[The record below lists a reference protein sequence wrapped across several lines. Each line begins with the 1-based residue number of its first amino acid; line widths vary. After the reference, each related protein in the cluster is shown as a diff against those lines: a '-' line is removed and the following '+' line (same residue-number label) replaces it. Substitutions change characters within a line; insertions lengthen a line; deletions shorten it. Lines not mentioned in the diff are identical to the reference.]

1 MHTFRPVVPAVL
13 GAALCAGLLFGVPV
27 AALADAPD
35 AESAAPQA
43 VEESASDEQ
52 NRQLLLDDES
62 PLDESIEVDDSLSAF
77 SEGGHTGSGALIDI
91 SSATVTASA
100 KIYTGS
106 ELTPSV
112 SVVLGDELLASSN
125 YSVSFSNNV
134 NVGTATV
141 TVTGVG
147 EYTGTASGTFSI
159 KAKSI
164 AGATISPIDEQ
175 VYDGS
180 EKTPAI
186 TVKDGSQTLAE
197 GTDYSLSFSNNTNA
211 GTATVTIAGK
221 GNYNGTKTA
230 TFTIACAD
238 LSSAVVTASDQ
249 VYTGKELEPTP
260 VVTLDSKMLSNSD
273 YVVSYQDNIEMGT
286 ATITVAGKGN
296 YSGTATGAFSIR
308 EMAGTWVKVG
318 SRWQY
323 HWSDGTY
330 AASELL
336 TIDGKTY
343 WFDSSG
349 NMATGWVEDSGAWRY
364 FSSSGAM
371 ATGWLQLGKTWYWF
385 DDTGIMATGRL
396 VIGGATYVFT
406 SSGAMATG
414 WKQVGSDWYYLKAS
428 GAAAK
433 GWMKQGTIWYW
444 FNSQGV
450 MATGLRSVDGKTYY
464 FKSSGAM
471 ATGWVKTGSS
481 WRWFGPSGV
490 MATGWRQISGVWY
503 WFSSQGVM
511 ATGWLEISGSRYY
524 FKSSGAMVTNWQ
536 KIGGKW
542 YYFSSSGTMAKSK
555 WIQKWYYVGA
565 DGAMMESGIT
575 PDGYRIVN
583 GKWDGKG
590 KVA

>member
-1 MHTFRPVVPAVL
+1 MRLFRPILPAVL
-13 GAALCAGLLFGVPV
+13 GAALCAGLLLGMPA

-35 AESAAPQA
+35 AEVAEPQ
-43 VEESASDEQ
+43 VVKEFDSDGQNQES
-52 NRQLLLDDES
+52 LLADES
-62 PLDESIEVDDSLSAF
+62 PLDELVDEGASLGAF
-77 SEGGHTGSGALIDI
+77 SEDDLTAFGTLIDI
-91 SSATVTASA
+91 SSATVTAPA

-112 SVVLGDELLASSN
+112 SVVLGDEPLASSN
-125 YSVSFSNNV
+125 YTVSFSNNV
-134 NVGTATV
+134 NVGSATV

-164 AGATISPIDEQ
+164 AGATVSPIDEQ
-175 VYDGS
+175 VYDGNQ
-180 EKTPAI
+180 KTPAV
-186 TVKDGSQTLAE
+186 TVKDGSQTLAD
-197 GTDYSLSFSNNTNA
+197 GTDYTVSLSNNTNA

-221 GNYNGTKTA
+221 GNYTGSKTA

-238 LSSAVVTASDQ
+238 LSGAVVTASDQ
-249 VYTGKELEPTP
+249 VYTGKELKPVP
-260 VVTLDSKMLSNSD
+260 VVTLSGKMLSSSD
-273 YVVSYQDNIEMGT
+273 YTVSYQDNIEMGS
-286 ATITVAGKGN
+286 ATITVTGKGN
-296 YSGTATGAFSIR
+296 YSGTATGTFSIR
-308 EMAGTWVKVG
+308 EKTGAWVKAS

-330 AASELL
+330 ATSELL

-385 DDTGIMATGRL
+385 DDSGIMATGRR

-414 WKQVGSDWYYLKAS
+414 WRQVGSDWYYLKAS

-490 MATGWRQISGVWY
+490 MVTGWRQINGVWY

-542 YYFSSSGTMAKSK
+542 YYFYSSGTMAKSK